1 MVNHDDDEPR
11 ESHLTP
17 MALARLLTGRM
28 EAEEIR
34 GQLVPHLLRQCPGW
48 REVDARL
55 QELVREVGHWDEV
68 LAVSEGTEAPELWR
82 GLEQLGQR
90 QQIELVESEARY
102 QTWGLCR
109 LLLRRGGEAVADHP
123 ETSARLASLAVRI
136 AGHLGEAYD
145 PAWVSDLRSLALAHL
160 GDARR
165 ALGELQGARD
175 AVESART
182 ARAAGTGFPA
192 VEAEALALEALLLR
206 DERRLGEAAALLERV
221 HAIYAGGTGEAA
233 MLLDRAHAIYSG
245 AAGGKAEGGEREAAE
260 PHLAGRALAHQA
272 WCLHHLGQPEA
283 ATAALGEAAR
293 LIEEAREP
301 RLALAVRHGRVW
313 SALARGRFEEAES
326 LFPKAMELAARL
338 GDEAVRLRLLQAE
351 ARLEAAGGEWGP
363 VVKTLRAAFE
373 GFVELDQGV
382 DASLALL
389 DLGALYAATG
399 DGEALARLAADE
411 AFLPFSASD
420 TNRITWPVML
430 LFQEACRDNR
440 LTRELARHLASMLEK
455 QRRPSLAWWA
465 APAIV
470 QPQGM
475 QSDAAPA
482 A

>member
-1 MVNHDDDEPR
+1 MLNDQDEAR
-11 ESHLTP
+11 EDHLS
-17 MALARLLTGRM
+17 ALELARLVTGRM
-28 EAEEIR
+28 HPEEIR
-34 GQLVPHLLRQCPGW
+34 RVVPHLLRLCPDCG
-48 REVDARL
+48 ASGAQL
-55 QELVREVGHWDEV
+55 QDLLREVGHPDPEV
-68 LAVSEGTEAPELWR
+68 AVTEGTEAPELWR
-82 GLEQLGQR
+82 RLEPLEQRQR
-90 QQIELVESEARY
+90 IEIVESEASY

-109 LLLRRGGEAVADHP
+109 LLLRRSGGAVADDP
-123 ETSARLASLAVRI
+123 ETAARLASLAVRI
-136 AGHLGEAYD
+136 AGHLGAAYD
-145 PAWVSDLRSLALAHL
+145 PAWVSDLESLALARL

-165 ALGELQGARD
+165 ALGERESARD
-175 AVESART
+175 AFEHART

-206 DERRLGEAAALLERV
+206 DERRLGEAAALLDRT
-221 HAIYAGGTGEAA
+221 HAIS
-233 MLLDRAHAIYSG
+233 SG
-245 AAGGKAEGGEREAAE
+245 AASGKAEGGERDAAA
-260 PHLAGRALAHQA
+260 PHLAGRALAHRA

-283 ATAALGEAAR
+283 AAAALGEAVR

-301 RLALAVRHGRVW
+301 KLALAVRHGRVW
-313 SALARGRFEEAES
+313 SALARGRFEEAEE

-338 GDEAVRLRLLQAE
+338 GDAAVCLRLLRAE
-351 ARLEAAGGEWGP
+351 ARLEATGGEWGP
-363 VVKTLRAAFE
+363 TDKTLRAAFE

-399 DGEALARLAADE
+399 DGEALARLAAGE
-411 AFLPFSASD
+411 AFLPFAAPD

-430 LFQEACRDNR
+430 LFQEACRDQR
-440 LTRELARHLASMLEK
+440 LSRELAQQLAAMIEK

-465 APAIV
+465 APPIV